1 MKHFLDIKDCSLVT
15 LQKLLKTTKELKK
28 EVKNDHFRSDLAHK
42 TLGLYFQKPSTR
54 TRVSFEVGMRQLG
67 GDVIYLQ
74 SSDMGLGIRET
85 IPDVSRVLSRYLDAI
100 MIRTFSHKDIE
111 EFAAFSSIPVING
124 LTDYS
129 HPCQALADVFT
140 ISEYFNLESLPKITY
155 VGDGNNVCTSLIEIC
170 NILKLPITVA
180 TPKGYEPQTDG
191 KFDLTYDPYEAVEN
205 ANVVYTDVWTSMGQ
219 EDEKQKRLHDFK
231 GFMITRELLNHADN
245 DAIFLHC
252 LPAHRGEEVSDDV
265 LESPQSKVFDQAEN
279 RLHAQKAILLGV
291 LS

>member
-15 LQKLLKTTKELKK
+15 LQNLLKTTKKLKK
-28 EVKNDHFRSDLAHK
+28 EVKSGKFRTDLAHK

-54 TRVSFEVGMRQLG
+54 TRVSFEVGMKQLG

-74 SSDMGLGIRET
+74 ASEMGLGVRES

-100 MIRTFSHKDIE
+100 MIRTFSHQEIE
-111 EFAAFSSIPVING
+111 EFAAFSSMPVING

-129 HPCQALADVFT
+129 HPCQALADIFT
-140 ISEYFNLESLPKITY
+140 VSEYFELDSLPKIAY

-170 NILKLPITVA
+170 NILNIPISVA
-180 TPKGYEPQTDG
+180 TPRGYEPNTEG
-191 KFDLTYDPYEAVEN
+191 HFERTYDPYDAVEG
-205 ANVVYTDVWTSMGQ
+205 AKVVYTDVWTSMGQ
-219 EDEKQKRLHDFK
+219 EEEREKRLRDFD
-231 GFMITRELLNHADN
+231 GFMITKELMNRADH

-265 LESPQSKVFDQAEN
+265 LESPQSKVFEQAEN